1 MVRDGR
7 GEGNR
12 HRHRK
17 EKSFCGGVDR
27 SRTGL
32 DSESWSLDGRTESER
47 IDKERRGRD
56 GAPAVDVI
64 LLVPCAISFFL
75 FQELTEVQSSTRA
88 KK

>member
-1 MVRDGR
+1 MGEERVIDIGIEKKSLSAAESIGR
-7 GEGNR
+7 GG
-12 HRHRK
+12 K
-17 EKSFCGGVDR
+17 
-27 SRTGL
+27 L

-75 FQELTEVQSSTRA
+75 FQELAEVQSSTRA